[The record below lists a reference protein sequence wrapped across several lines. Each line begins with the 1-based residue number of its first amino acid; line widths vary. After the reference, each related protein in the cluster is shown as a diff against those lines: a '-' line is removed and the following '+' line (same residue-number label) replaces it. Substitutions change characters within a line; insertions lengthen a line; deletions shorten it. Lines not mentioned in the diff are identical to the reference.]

1 MVARLREQA
10 RKVFVSG
17 NNHYKGAAV
26 KNLLQLKEILLR
38 RPGPGRGH

>member
-1 MVARLREQA
+1 MVARLKEQA

-26 KNLLQLKEILLR
+26 KNLLQLKEILLKR
-38 RPGPGRGH
+38 RQAAGN